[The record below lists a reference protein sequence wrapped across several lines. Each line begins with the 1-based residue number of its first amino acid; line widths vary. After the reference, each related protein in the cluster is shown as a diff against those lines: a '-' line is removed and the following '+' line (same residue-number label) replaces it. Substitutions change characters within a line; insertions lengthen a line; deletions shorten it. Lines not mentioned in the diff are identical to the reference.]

1 MSAPA
6 PEMGPCP
13 PRFVEIKQKI
23 AGLYPDFQ
31 ERVTKAWNEVLEEL
45 DQATTEIATQGSNI
59 VPQVEFAQLGKL
71 SAEEVENIR
80 RKGCV
85 VIRNVVDDSE
95 AEGWRRELQDFVR
108 ANPVEGFPETD
119 KQFFQLY
126 WTKAQV
132 RARGHPNVLNATAW
146 LNSMYHLKSGARLD
160 SVDLSTPLTYA
171 DRFRLRHPGNQW
183 NAHPPHVDGG
193 GIERWQDDVFRTCFS
208 DILGGD
214 WRKHDPYDV
223 EGRINART
231 SLYGRE
237 SQSSIFRTYQ
247 GWLAMSE
254 TAPHEGTLKVF
265 PNVFLSNA
273 YTILRP
279 FFRPT
284 APEDTPGYLL
294 AKNWEYDITSP
305 DFPGIYAV
313 GKGFAGPRPN
323 TKTHPHMKLDVTMVS
338 VPKVYPGDMVFWHC
352 DVVHAVEVEHVGK
365 EDSCVMYIP
374 AVPYTPQNAAYVE
387 RQKASFLAGIPP
399 PDFPRTAGEN
409 MFVGFAK
416 PDDIESVAG
425 KKAMGLP
432 VAVS

>member
-1 MSAPA
+1 MSQ
-6 PEMGPCP
+6 ELGPCP
-13 PRFVEIKQKI
+13 PRFVEIKKEI
-23 AGLYPDFQ
+23 ASLYPDFQ
-31 ERVTKAWNEVLEEL
+31 ERITAAWNDLLIEL
-45 DQATTEIATQGSNI
+45 DKGTAEIARLGSDI

-71 SAEEVENIR
+71 STEEVAAIR

-85 VIRNVVDDSE
+85 VIRNVVDDAE
-95 AEGWRRELQDFVR
+95 AAAWKQDLVDFVK

-119 KQFFQLY
+119 KQFFQHY
-126 WTKAQV
+126 WTTSQV
-132 RARGHPNVLNATAW
+132 RARGHPNVLGATTW
-146 LNSMYHLKSGARLD
+146 LNSMYHLKSDTKLD
-160 SVDLSTPLTYA
+160 EVDLSTPLTYA
-171 DRFRLRHPGNQW
+171 DRFRIRHPGNQW

-193 GIERWQDDVFRTCFS
+193 GIERWEDSVFRTCFA
-208 DILGGD
+208 DILSGN
-214 WRKHDPYDV
+214 WRQHDPYDL

-265 PNVFLSNA
+265 PNVMLSNA
-273 YTILRP
+273 YTIMRP

-284 APEDTPGYLL
+284 VSASSSDLL
-294 AKNWEYDITSP
+294 ECKNWEYDISDP
-305 DFPGIYAV
+305 DFPGIYSI

-323 TKTHPHMKLDVTMVS
+323 AETHPHMKLNDTMVS

-352 DVVHAVEVEHVGK
+352 DVVHAVEIEHIGK

-399 PDFPRTAGEN
+399 PDFPRGKGETE
-409 MFVGFAK
+409 FVGFAK
-416 PDDIESVAG
+416 PDDIESSVG
-425 KKAMGLP
+425 KKAMGFAIT
-432 VAVS
+432 VA